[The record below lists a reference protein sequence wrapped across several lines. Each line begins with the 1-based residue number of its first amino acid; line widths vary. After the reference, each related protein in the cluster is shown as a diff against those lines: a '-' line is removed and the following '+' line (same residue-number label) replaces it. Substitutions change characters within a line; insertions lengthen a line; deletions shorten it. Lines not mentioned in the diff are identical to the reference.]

1 MVVSNNNGTYNLL
14 GLSPNEYRLLKQLI
28 ESYSASNHTFEDNEE
43 PILKSLC
50 EKIGCK
56 YVNPISSS
64 EWEDI
69 ESVNI
74 K

>member
-28 ESYSASNHTFEDNEE
+28 ESYSASNHTFEGNEE

>member
-1 MVVSNNNGTYNLL
+1 MVVSNNNGSYNLL
-14 GLSPNEYRLLKQLI
+14 GIAPNEYKLLKELI
-28 ESYSASNHTFEDNEE
+28 ESYSAVNHTFDDNEE
-43 PILKSLC
+43 TILKSLC

-56 YVNPISSS
+56 YINPILSS

-69 ESVNI
+69 ESANL

>member
-43 PILKSLC
+43 SILKSLC

>member
-14 GLSPNEYRLLKQLI
+14 GLSPNEYRLLKQLV

-43 PILKSLC
+43 PILKSIC

>member
-50 EKIGCK
+50 GKIGCK
-56 YVNPISSS
+56 YVDPISSS

>member
-1 MVVSNNNGTYNLL
+1 MVVSNNNDTYNLL

-28 ESYSASNHTFEDNEE
+28 EAYSASNHTFEDNEE

>member
-1 MVVSNNNGTYNLL
+1 MVVSNNNGSYNLL
-14 GLSPNEYRLLKQLI
+14 GIASNEYKLLKELV
-28 ESYSASNHTFEDNEE
+28 ESYSAVNHTFDDNEE
-43 PILKSLC
+43 TILKSLC

-56 YVNPISSS
+56 YVSPISSS

-69 ESVNI
+69 ESISI

>member
-14 GLSPNEYRLLKQLI
+14 GLSPNEYRLLKQLV
-28 ESYSASNHTFEDNEE
+28 ESYSASNHTFENNEE

>member
-1 MVVSNNNGTYNLL
+1 MVVSNNNGSYNLL
-14 GLSPNEYRLLKQLI
+14 GIASNEYKLLKELV
-28 ESYSASNHTFEDNEE
+28 ESYSAVNHTFDDNEE
-43 PILKSLC
+43 LILKSLC

-64 EWEDI
+64 EWENI
-69 ESVNI
+69 ESASI

>member
-28 ESYSASNHTFEDNEE
+28 ESYSASNHTFDDNEE

>member
-56 YVNPISSS
+56 YINPISSS

>member
-43 PILKSLC
+43 PLLKSLC

>member
-69 ESVNI
+69 ESISI